1 MLFYFLLSR
10 KSSNFEKILNSFNY
24 MSISINE
31 FRVLRTLSDGE
42 QHAKAPK
49 GLTDAQFCI
58 AVQLLKQK
66 KLIHADFEEG
76 GKVVSSQIN
85 MAGRAVL
92 ADLKEL
98 EKKIL
103 NHALYARNIR
113 ECDYKILLDLKNNG
127 SNAFSKEIK
136 DDSTFFERLSCLR
149 RNKWIA
155 VKFNYYS
162 LSDKGFELLAAIEY
176 EVNETLSKK
185 NIQVPVF
192 IEPDADIQDSFADS
206 ANQVEQKS
214 KTQLDNT
221 FDIRIKE
228 GHLSDFIKV
237 IKAMCDANYFVK
249 KDGGKVN
256 QVDVMDLMSEAFHSA
271 QLKDGKYSSL
281 LSKSTKA
288 QKRTYLNTFEEL
300 EKKAENFYKVCLEK
314 ANNKD

>member
-1 MLFYFLLSR
+1 
-10 KSSNFEKILNSFNY
+10 
-24 MSISINE
+24 MSITINE

-42 QHAKAPK
+42 QHDKAPK

-66 KLIHADFEEG
+66 NLIYAAFEEG
-76 GKVVSSQIN
+76 GKVVSSQIK
-85 MAGRAVL
+85 MAGSAVL
-92 ADLKEL
+92 DDLKEQ
-98 EKKIL
+98 EKVIL
-103 NHALYARNIR
+103 NHVLCEKNIR
-113 ECDYKILLDLKNNG
+113 GCDYKILLDLKNNG
-127 SNAFSKEIK
+127 SKDFSKEIR

-162 LSDKGFELLAAIEY
+162 LSDKGFELIKAIEY
-176 EVNETLSKK
+176 EVNEALSKK
-185 NIQVPVF
+185 NIQLPGF
-192 IEPDADIQDSFADS
+192 IEPDADIQDSLADS

-237 IKAMCDANYFVK
+237 IKAMCDANYFEK

-256 QVDVMDLMSEAFHSA
+256 QVDIMDLMSEALYTD
-271 QLKDGKYSSL
+271 QLKGGKYSTL

-288 QKRTYLNTFEEL
+288 QKSTYLNTFVEL
-300 EKKAENFYKVCLEK
+300 EVKAKTFYKACLEK

>member
-1 MLFYFLLSR
+1 MY
-10 KSSNFEKILNSFNY
+10 
-24 MSISINE
+24 ISINE

-42 QHAKAPK
+42 QHDKAPK

-66 KLIHADFEEG
+66 NLIYAAFEEG
-76 GKVVSSQIN
+76 GKVVSSQIK
-85 MAGRAVL
+85 MAGSAVL
-92 ADLKEL
+92 DDLKEQ
-98 EKKIL
+98 EKVIL
-103 NHALYARNIR
+103 NHVLCEKNIR
-113 ECDYKILLDLKNNG
+113 GCDYKILLDLKNNG
-127 SNAFSKEIK
+127 SKDFSKEIR
-136 DDSTFFERLSCLR
+136 DDSTFFERLSSLR

-162 LSDKGFELLAAIEY
+162 LSDKGFELLEAIEY
-176 EVNETLSKK
+176 EVNEALSKK
-185 NIQVPVF
+185 NIQLPGF
-192 IEPDADIQDSFADS
+192 IEPDADIQDSLADS

-237 IKAMCDANYFVK
+237 IKAMCDANYFEK

-256 QVDVMDLMSEAFHSA
+256 QVDIMDLMSEALYTD
-271 QLKDGKYSSL
+271 QLKGGKYSTL

-288 QKRTYLNTFEEL
+288 QKSTYLYTFVEL
-300 EKKAENFYKVCLEK
+300 EDKAKTFYKACLK
-314 ANNKD
+314 RANNKD

>member
-1 MLFYFLLSR
+1 MC
-10 KSSNFEKILNSFNY
+10 
-24 MSISINE
+24 ISINE

-42 QHAKAPK
+42 QHDKAPK

-58 AVQLLKQK
+58 AVQLLEQK
-66 KLIHADFEEG
+66 KLIYAAFEEG
-76 GKVVSSQIN
+76 GKVISSKIN
-85 MAGRAVL
+85 MAGCAVL
-92 ADLKEL
+92 DDLKEL
-98 EKKIL
+98 EKVIL

-113 ECDYKILLDLKNNG
+113 KCDYEILLDLKNNG
-127 SNAFSKEIK
+127 SKDFSKEIR
-136 DDSTFFERLSCLR
+136 DDSTFFERLSSLR

-162 LSDKGFELLAAIEY
+162 LSDKGFELLEAIEY
-176 EVNETLSKK
+176 EVNEALSKK
-185 NIQVPVF
+185 SIQVPGF
-192 IEPDADIQDSFADS
+192 IEPDADIQDSLADS

-237 IKAMCDANYFVK
+237 IKAMCDANYFEK

-256 QVDVMDLMSEAFHSA
+256 QVDIMDLMSEALYTD
-271 QLKDGKYSSL
+271 QLKGGKYSTL

-288 QKRTYLNTFEEL
+288 QKSTYLNTFVEL
-300 EKKAENFYKVCLEK
+300 EDKAKTFYKACLK
-314 ANNKD
+314 RANNKD

>member
-1 MLFYFLLSR
+1 
-10 KSSNFEKILNSFNY
+10 
-24 MSISINE
+24 MSITINE

-42 QHAKAPK
+42 QHDKAPK

-66 KLIHADFEEG
+66 NLIYAAFEEG
-76 GKVVSSQIN
+76 GKVVSSQIK
-85 MAGRAVL
+85 MAGSAVL
-92 ADLKEL
+92 DDLKEQ
-98 EKKIL
+98 EKVIL
-103 NHALYARNIR
+103 NHVLCEKNIR
-113 ECDYKILLDLKNNG
+113 GCDYKILLDLKNNG
-127 SNAFSKEIK
+127 SKDFSKEIR
-136 DDSTFFERLSCLR
+136 DDSTFFERLSSLR

-162 LSDKGFELLAAIEY
+162 LSDKGFELIKAIEY
-176 EVNETLSKK
+176 EVNEALSKK
-185 NIQVPVF
+185 NIQLPGF
-192 IEPDADIQDSFADS
+192 IEPDADIQDSLADS

-237 IKAMCDANYFVK
+237 IKAMYDANYFEK

-256 QVDVMDLMSEAFHSA
+256 QVDIMDLMSEALYTD
-271 QLKDGKYSSL
+271 QLKGGKYSTL

-288 QKRTYLNTFEEL
+288 QKSTYLYTFVEL
-300 EKKAENFYKVCLEK
+300 EVKAKTFYKACLEK

>member
-10 KSSNFEKILNSFNY
+10 KSSNFEKNLNSFNY

-185 NIQVPVF
+185 NIQVPGF

-214 KTQLDNT
+214 KTQSDKT
-221 FDIRIKE
+221 SDIRIKE
-228 GHLSDFIKV
+228 GRLSGFMKV
-237 IKAMCDANYFVK
+237 IKAMCDANYFEK

-256 QVDVMDLMSEAFHSA
+256 QGDVMDLMSEAFHSD
-271 QLKDGKYSSL
+271 QLNGKNYSSL
-281 LSKSTKA
+281 LNKSAKA
-288 QKRTYLNTFEEL
+288 QKNTYLKTFEEL
-300 EKKAENFYKVCLEK
+300 EDKAETYYEACHDR
-314 ANNKD
+314 ANNKY

>member
-1 MLFYFLLSR
+1 MY
-10 KSSNFEKILNSFNY
+10 ISF
-24 MSISINE
+24 NE

-42 QHAKAPK
+42 QHDKAPK

-66 KLIHADFEEG
+66 NLINAAFEEG
-76 GKVVSSQIN
+76 GKVVSSQIK
-85 MAGRAVL
+85 MDGRAVL
-92 ADLKEL
+92 DDLKEQ

-103 NHALYARNIR
+103 NHVLCARNIR
-113 ECDYKILLDLKNNG
+113 GCDYNILLDLKNKG
-127 SNAFSKEIK
+127 SNAYEKEIK

-185 NIQVPVF
+185 NIQVPGF
-192 IEPDADIQDSFADS
+192 IEPDADIQDSLADS

-214 KTQLDNT
+214 KTQLGKSS
-221 FDIRIKE
+221 DICIKE
-228 GHLSDFIKV
+228 GRFTDFIKV
-237 IKAMCDANYFVK
+237 IKAMYDANYFEK

-256 QVDVMDLMSEAFHSA
+256 QIDIMELMSEALHSE
-271 QLKDGKYSSL
+271 QLKGSKYSSL

-288 QKRTYLNTFEEL
+288 KKSTYLNTFVEL
-300 EKKAENFYKVCLEK
+300 EVKAKTFYKACLEK
-314 ANNKD
+314 AKNKD

>member
-1 MLFYFLLSR
+1 MY
-10 KSSNFEKILNSFNY
+10 
-24 MSISINE
+24 ISINE

-42 QHAKAPK
+42 QHDKAPK

-66 KLIHADFEEG
+66 NLIYAAFEEG
-76 GKVVSSQIN
+76 GKVVSSQIK
-85 MAGRAVL
+85 MAGSAVL
-92 ADLKEL
+92 DDLKEQ
-98 EKKIL
+98 EKVIL
-103 NHALYARNIR
+103 NHVLCARNIR
-113 ECDYKILLDLKNNG
+113 GCDYKILLDLKNNG
-127 SNAFSKEIK
+127 SKDFSKEIR
-136 DDSTFFERLSCLR
+136 DDSTFFERLSSLR

-162 LSDKGFELLAAIEY
+162 LSDKGFELLEAIEY
-176 EVNETLSKK
+176 EVNEALSKK
-185 NIQVPVF
+185 NIQLPGF
-192 IEPDADIQDSFADS
+192 IEPDADIQDSLADS

-237 IKAMCDANYFVK
+237 IKAMCDANYFEK

-256 QVDVMDLMSEAFHSA
+256 QVDIMDLMSEALYTD
-271 QLKDGKYSSL
+271 QLKGGKYSTL

-288 QKRTYLNTFEEL
+288 QKSTYLNTFVEL
-300 EKKAENFYKVCLEK
+300 EDKAKTFYKACLK
-314 ANNKD
+314 RANNKD

>member
-1 MLFYFLLSR
+1 MC
-10 KSSNFEKILNSFNY
+10 
-24 MSISINE
+24 ISINE

-42 QHAKAPK
+42 QHDKAPK

-66 KLIHADFEEG
+66 NLIYAAFEEG
-76 GKVVSSQIN
+76 GKVVSSQIK
-85 MAGRAVL
+85 MAGSAVL
-92 ADLKEL
+92 DDLKEQ
-98 EKKIL
+98 EKVIL
-103 NHALYARNIR
+103 NHVLCARNIR
-113 ECDYKILLDLKNNG
+113 GCDYKILLDLKNNG
-127 SNAFSKEIK
+127 SKDFSKEIR
-136 DDSTFFERLSCLR
+136 DDSTFFERLSSLR

-162 LSDKGFELLAAIEY
+162 LSDKGFELLEAIEY
-176 EVNETLSKK
+176 EVNEALSKK
-185 NIQVPVF
+185 NIQLPGF
-192 IEPDADIQDSFADS
+192 IEPDADIQDSLADS

-237 IKAMCDANYFVK
+237 IKAMCDANYFEK

-256 QVDVMDLMSEAFHSA
+256 QVDIMDLMSEALYTD
-271 QLKDGKYSSL
+271 QLKGGKYSTL

-288 QKRTYLNTFEEL
+288 QKSTYLYTFVEL
-300 EKKAENFYKVCLEK
+300 EDKAKTFYKACLK
-314 ANNKD
+314 RANNKD

>member
-1 MLFYFLLSR
+1 MY
-10 KSSNFEKILNSFNY
+10 ISF
-24 MSISINE
+24 NE

-42 QHAKAPK
+42 QHDKAPK

-66 KLIHADFEEG
+66 NLIYAAFEEG
-76 GKVVSSQIN
+76 GKVVSSQIK
-85 MAGRAVL
+85 MAGSAVL
-92 ADLKEL
+92 DDLKEQ
-98 EKKIL
+98 EKVIL
-103 NHALYARNIR
+103 NHVLCEKNIR
-113 ECDYKILLDLKNNG
+113 GCDYKILLDLKNNG
-127 SNAFSKEIK
+127 SKDFSKEIR
-136 DDSTFFERLSCLR
+136 DDSTFFERLSSLR

-162 LSDKGFELLAAIEY
+162 LSDKGFELLEAIEY
-176 EVNETLSKK
+176 EVNEALSKK
-185 NIQVPVF
+185 NIQLPGF
-192 IEPDADIQDSFADS
+192 IEPDADIQDSLADS

-237 IKAMCDANYFVK
+237 IKAMCDANYFEK

-271 QLKDGKYSSL
+271 RLKDGKYSSL

-300 EKKAENFYKVCLEK
+300 EKKAENFYKACLKK

>member
-1 MLFYFLLSR
+1 
-10 KSSNFEKILNSFNY
+10 
-24 MSISINE
+24 MSITINE

-42 QHAKAPK
+42 QHDKAPK

-66 KLIHADFEEG
+66 NLIYAAFEEG
-76 GKVVSSQIN
+76 GKVVSSQIK
-85 MAGRAVL
+85 MAGSAVL
-92 ADLKEL
+92 DDLKEQ
-98 EKKIL
+98 EKVIL
-103 NHALYARNIR
+103 NHVLCEKNIR
-113 ECDYKILLDLKNNG
+113 GCDYKILLDLKNNG
-127 SNAFSKEIK
+127 SKDFSKEIR
-136 DDSTFFERLSCLR
+136 DDSTFFERLSSLR

-162 LSDKGFELLAAIEY
+162 LSDKGFELLEAIEY
-176 EVNETLSKK
+176 EVNEALSKK
-185 NIQVPVF
+185 NIQLPGF
-192 IEPDADIQDSFADS
+192 IEPDADIQDSLADS

-237 IKAMCDANYFVK
+237 IKAMCDANYFEK

-256 QVDVMDLMSEAFHSA
+256 QVDIMDLMSEALYTD
-271 QLKDGKYSSL
+271 QLKGGKYSTL

-288 QKRTYLNTFEEL
+288 QKSTYLNTFVEL
-300 EKKAENFYKVCLEK
+300 EVKAKTFYKACLEK

>member
-1 MLFYFLLSR
+1 MLSR
-10 KSSNFEKILNSFNY
+10 KSSNFEKILNSFND

-185 NIQVPVF
+185 NIQVPGF
-192 IEPDADIQDSFADS
+192 IEPDADIQDSLADL

-214 KTQLDNT
+214 KTQLGKSS
-221 FDIRIKE
+221 DICIKE
-228 GHLSDFIKV
+228 GRFTDFIKV
-237 IKAMCDANYFVK
+237 IKAMYDANYFEK

-256 QVDVMDLMSEAFHSA
+256 QIDIMELMSEALHSE
-271 QLKDGKYSSL
+271 QLKGSKYSSL
-281 LSKSTKA
+281 LNKSVQGKEN
-288 QKRTYLNTFEEL
+288 TYMKSFEEL
-300 EKKAENFYKVCLEK
+300 EKEARKYYYECRVR
-314 ANNKD
+314 ANNKDRGF

>member
-1 MLFYFLLSR
+1 
-10 KSSNFEKILNSFNY
+10 
-24 MSISINE
+24 MSITINE
-31 FRVLRTLSDGE
+31 FRVLRTLADGE
-42 QHAKAPK
+42 QHDKAPK

-58 AVQLLKQK
+58 AVQLLKRK
-66 KLIHADFEEG
+66 DLVYATFEEG

-92 ADLKEL
+92 DDLKEL

-136 DDSTFFERLSCLR
+136 DDSTFFERLSSLR

-176 EVNETLSKK
+176 EVNEALSKK
-185 NIQVPVF
+185 NIQVPGF

-214 KTQLDNT
+214 KTQSDKT
-221 FDIRIKE
+221 SDICIK
-228 GHLSDFIKV
+228 GGRLSGFMKV
-237 IKAMCDANYFVK
+237 IKAMCDANYFEK

-256 QVDVMDLMSEAFHSA
+256 QGDVMDLMSEAFHSD
-271 QLKDGKYSSL
+271 QLNGKNYSSL
-281 LSKSTKA
+281 LNKSAKA
-288 QKRTYLNTFEEL
+288 QKNTYLKTFEEL
-300 EKKAENFYKVCLEK
+300 EDKAETYYEACHDR
-314 ANNKD
+314 ANNKY

>member
-1 MLFYFLLSR
+1 MY
-10 KSSNFEKILNSFNY
+10 ISF
-24 MSISINE
+24 NE

-42 QHAKAPK
+42 QHDKAPK

-58 AVQLLKQK
+58 AVQLLKRK
-66 KLIHADFEEG
+66 DLVYAAFEEG

-92 ADLKEL
+92 DDLKEL

-127 SNAFSKEIK
+127 SNAFFKEIK
-136 DDSTFFERLSCLR
+136 DDSTFFERLSSLR

-155 VKFNYYS
+155 VKFNNYS
-162 LSDKGFELLAAIEY
+162 LSDKGFELLEAIEY
-176 EVNETLSKK
+176 EVNEALSKK
-185 NIQVPVF
+185 NIQVSGF

-214 KTQLDNT
+214 KTQSDKT
-221 FDIRIKE
+221 SDICIKE
-228 GHLSDFIKV
+228 GRLSDFMKV
-237 IKAMCDANYFVK
+237 IKAMCDANYFEK

-271 QLKDGKYSSL
+271 RLKDGKYSSL

-288 QKRTYLNTFEEL
+288 QKNTYLKTFEEL
-300 EKKAENFYKVCLEK
+300 EDKAENFYKICLEK

>member
-1 MLFYFLLSR
+1 MY
-10 KSSNFEKILNSFNY
+10 ISF
-24 MSISINE
+24 NE

-42 QHAKAPK
+42 QHDKAPK

-58 AVQLLKQK
+58 AVQLLKRK
-66 KLIHADFEEG
+66 DLVYATFEEG

-92 ADLKEL
+92 DDLKKL

-136 DDSTFFERLSCLR
+136 DDSTFFERLSSLR

-155 VKFNYYS
+155 VKFNNYS
-162 LSDKGFELLAAIEY
+162 LSDKGFELLEAIEY
-176 EVNETLSKK
+176 EVNEALSKK
-185 NIQVPVF
+185 NIQVSGF
-192 IEPDADIQDSFADS
+192 IEPDADIQDSLADL

-214 KTQLDNT
+214 KTQSDKT
-221 FDIRIKE
+221 SDICIKE
-228 GHLSDFIKV
+228 KRLSDFIKV

-271 QLKDGKYSSL
+271 RLKDGKYSSL

-288 QKRTYLNTFEEL
+288 QKNTYLKTFEEL
-300 EKKAENFYKVCLEK
+300 EDKAENFYKVCLEK

>member
-1 MLFYFLLSR
+1 
-10 KSSNFEKILNSFNY
+10 
-24 MSISINE
+24 MSITINE
-31 FRVLRTLSDGE
+31 FRVLRTLADGE
-42 QHAKAPK
+42 QHDKAPK

-58 AVQLLKQK
+58 AVQLLEQK
-66 KLIHADFEEG
+66 KLIYAAFEEG
-76 GKVVSSQIN
+76 GKVISSKIN
-85 MAGRAVL
+85 MAGCAVL
-92 ADLKEL
+92 DDLKEL
-98 EKKIL
+98 EKVIL

-136 DDSTFFERLSCLR
+136 DDSSFFKRISLLR
-149 RNKWIA
+149 RDKM
-155 VKFNYYS
+155 VTYSYDYYS
-162 LSDKGFELLAAIEY
+162 LADKGYELIKAIEY
-176 EVNETLSKK
+176 EVNEALSKK
-185 NIQVPVF
+185 SIQVPGF
-192 IEPDADIQDSFADS
+192 IEPDADIQDSLADS

-237 IKAMCDANYFVK
+237 IKAMCDANYFEK

-271 QLKDGKYSSL
+271 RLKDGKYSSL

-288 QKRTYLNTFEEL
+288 QKSTYLNTFVEL
-300 EKKAENFYKVCLEK
+300 EVKAKTFYKACLEK

>member
-1 MLFYFLLSR
+1 
-10 KSSNFEKILNSFNY
+10 
-24 MSISINE
+24 MSITINE

-42 QHAKAPK
+42 QHDKAPK

-66 KLIHADFEEG
+66 NLIYAAFEEG
-76 GKVVSSQIN
+76 GKVVSSQIK
-85 MAGRAVL
+85 MAGSAVL
-92 ADLKEL
+92 DDLKEQ
-98 EKKIL
+98 EKVIL
-103 NHALYARNIR
+103 NHVLCEKNIR
-113 ECDYKILLDLKNNG
+113 GCDYKILLDLKNNG
-127 SNAFSKEIK
+127 SKDFSKEIR
-136 DDSTFFERLSCLR
+136 DDSTFFERLSSLR

-162 LSDKGFELLAAIEY
+162 LSDKGFELLEAIEY
-176 EVNETLSKK
+176 EVNEALSKK
-185 NIQVPVF
+185 NIQLPGF
-192 IEPDADIQDSFADS
+192 IEPDADIQDSLADS

-237 IKAMCDANYFVK
+237 IKAMCDANYFEK

-256 QVDVMDLMSEAFHSA
+256 QVDIMDLMSEALYTD
-271 QLKDGKYSSL
+271 QLKGGKYSTL

-288 QKRTYLNTFEEL
+288 QKSTYLNTFVEL
-300 EKKAENFYKVCLEK
+300 ENKAKTFYKACLK
-314 ANNKD
+314 RANNKD

>member
-1 MLFYFLLSR
+1 MY
-10 KSSNFEKILNSFNY
+10 
-24 MSISINE
+24 ISINE

-42 QHAKAPK
+42 QHDKAPK

-66 KLIHADFEEG
+66 NLIYAAFEEG
-76 GKVVSSQIN
+76 GKVVSSQIK
-85 MAGRAVL
+85 MAGSAVL
-92 ADLKEL
+92 DDLKEQ
-98 EKKIL
+98 EKVIL
-103 NHALYARNIR
+103 NHVLCEKNIR
-113 ECDYKILLDLKNNG
+113 GCDYKILLDLKNNG
-127 SNAFSKEIK
+127 SKDFSKEIR
-136 DDSTFFERLSCLR
+136 DDSTFFERLSSLR

-162 LSDKGFELLAAIEY
+162 LSDKGFELLEAIEY
-176 EVNETLSKK
+176 EVNEALSKK
-185 NIQVPVF
+185 NIQLPGF
-192 IEPDADIQDSFADS
+192 IEPDADIQDSLADS

-237 IKAMCDANYFVK
+237 IKAMCDANYFEK

-256 QVDVMDLMSEAFHSA
+256 QVDIMDLMSEALYTD
-271 QLKDGKYSSL
+271 QLKGGKYSTL

-288 QKRTYLNTFEEL
+288 QKSTYLYTFVEL
-300 EKKAENFYKVCLEK
+300 EYKAKTFYKACLK
-314 ANNKD
+314 RANNKD

>member
-1 MLFYFLLSR
+1 
-10 KSSNFEKILNSFNY
+10 
-24 MSISINE
+24 MSITINE

-42 QHAKAPK
+42 QHDKAPK

-176 EVNETLSKK
+176 EVNEALSKK
-185 NIQVPVF
+185 NIQVPGF

-206 ANQVEQKS
+206 ANQVELKS
-214 KTQLDNT
+214 KTQSDKT
-221 FDIRIKE
+221 SDIRIKE
-228 GHLSDFIKV
+228 GRLSGFMKV
-237 IKAMCDANYFVK
+237 IKAMCDANYFEK

-256 QVDVMDLMSEAFHSA
+256 QVDVMDLMSEALYTD
-271 QLKDGKYSSL
+271 QLKGGKYSTL

-288 QKRTYLNTFEEL
+288 QKSTYLNTFVEL
-300 EKKAENFYKVCLEK
+300 EDKAKTFYKACLK
-314 ANNKD
+314 RANNKD

>member
-1 MLFYFLLSR
+1 MC
-10 KSSNFEKILNSFNY
+10 
-24 MSISINE
+24 ISINE
-31 FRVLRTLSDGE
+31 FRVLRTLADGE
-42 QHAKAPK
+42 QHDKAPK

-66 KLIHADFEEG
+66 NLIYAAFEEG
-76 GKVVSSQIN
+76 GKVVSSQIK
-85 MAGRAVL
+85 MAGSAVL
-92 ADLKEL
+92 DDLKEQ
-98 EKKIL
+98 EKVIL
-103 NHALYARNIR
+103 NHVLCEKNIR
-113 ECDYKILLDLKNNG
+113 GCDYKILLDLKNNG
-127 SNAFSKEIK
+127 SKDFSKEIR

-185 NIQVPVF
+185 NIQVPGF
-192 IEPDADIQDSFADS
+192 IEPDVDTQDSLADL

-214 KTQLDNT
+214 KTQSDKT
-221 FDIRIKE
+221 SDICIKE
-228 GHLSDFIKV
+228 GRLSDFIKV

-288 QKRTYLNTFEEL
+288 QKNTYLKTFEEL
-300 EKKAENFYKVCLEK
+300 EDKAENFYKVCLEK